1 MNYGI
6 LSDLFNA
13 CTNSPFPERALEDA
27 KVLRKSI
34 LAQNLVL
41 PEVTYNNMIK
51 G

>member
-34 LAQNLVL
+34 LEQNLVL
-41 PEVTYNNMIK
+41 PEVAYNNMIK